1 MGVSKSHPTPAQA
14 DSESLAHH
22 GRREG
27 VSPPR
32 GVKWSRGE
40 SNRQAPPKSRRKPD
54 RLTTR
59 AAPGAARNAAR
70 GDMRAPTRNITTK
83 PAAPAESDIASEPS
97 FTLLAR
103 LVAAWPNLPAEVRA
117 QIAEAVRKATDG
129 AA

>member
-14 DSESLAHH
+14 DSESRAHH

-40 SNRQAPPKSRRKPD
+40 SNRQAPSKSRRQ
-54 RLTTR
+54 RESLSTR
-59 AAPGAARNAAR
+59 AAPGAARSAAR
-70 GDMRAPTRNITTK
+70 GDMRAPARNITTK
-83 PAAPAESDIASEPS
+83 PAAPAESAITNEPS